1 VADGA
6 LGIGLL
12 LGYAPG
18 TTPEE
23 YVAVAA
29 LASAAGAATFT
40 HARDLVEFTPDGP
53 VDGAEEIVRTA
64 GETGARMHYCH
75 VNSTTGRH
83 ADRVLGL
90 VERAQRAGAQVS
102 TEAYPYGAG
111 MTGIGAA
118 FLAPD
123 RLAARGL
130 TPTSIIYAPT
140 GEEVSTAARLSELRA
155 ADPGGLA
162 VIRQLDDEDPADQ
175 SVLLRYLTFPGSVI
189 ASDAM
194 PLTWVGGVPEPAA
207 WPLPPAAVTHPR
219 TAGTYARSIR
229 ALSRD
234 GGGMSLPEI
243 LAKCSLHPAM
253 LLQDRV
259 PAMRRKGRVSEG
271 SDADIVVFDP
281 ENITDQATYSASTRP
296 SSGIRHVLVNG
307 TFVVR
312 DGRLDTDTRPG
323 RPVRA

>member
-1 VADGA
+1 
-6 LGIGLL
+6 
-12 LGYAPG
+12 
-18 TTPEE
+18 
-23 YVAVAA
+23 
-29 LASAAGAATFT
+29 
-40 HARDLVEFTPDGP
+40 
-53 VDGAEEIVRTA
+53 
-64 GETGARMHYCH
+64 
-75 VNSTTGRH
+75 
-83 ADRVLGL
+83 
-90 VERAQRAGAQVS
+90 
-102 TEAYPYGAG
+102 

-162 VIRQLDDEDPADQ
+162 VIRQLDEDDPADQ

-194 PLTWVGGVPEPAA
+194 PLTWIGPVPEPAA

-229 ALSRD
+229 TLSRD
-234 GGGMSLPEI
+234 GGRMSLPEI

-323 RPVRA
+323 RPIRA